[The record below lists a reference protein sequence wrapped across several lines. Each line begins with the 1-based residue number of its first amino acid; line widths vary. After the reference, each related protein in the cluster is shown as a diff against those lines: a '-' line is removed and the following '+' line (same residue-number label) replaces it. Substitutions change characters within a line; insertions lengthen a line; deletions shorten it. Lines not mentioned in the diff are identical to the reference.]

1 MLLLKQKPCR
11 CLADN
16 YSYKLP
22 YLFFNLSKLTDS
34 ISSAYKKIFGSFV
47 YCQCNITIGVEEDDQ
62 LLYGRSSC
70 VAATIE
76 LGALLKGHEGWEA

>member
-1 MLLLKQKPCR
+1 M
-11 CLADN
+11 
-16 YSYKLP
+16 
-22 YLFFNLSKLTDS
+22 
-34 ISSAYKKIFGSFV
+34 

-76 LGALLKGHEGWEA
+76 LGALLKGRGMKILRILCTALHCGVSRVIEIGI